1 MAHSFARCVPDVS
14 YENTEKFFGTGT
26 LWRWLPGDAI
36 GPHAKR
42 APAPAETRKPCPAF
56 LYIAQPMAAKR
67 TSKPP
72 VKSKRAS
79 GAPTKRGSVVP
90 KRTGAS
96 TKRDASPAVPAP
108 KRTSVAPKRGSRP
121 PRASTAPRASS
132 APRAFPRLT
141 EAAAQNP
148 EEELGR
154 LLTHCARLE
163 REIAELREASATP
176 LPPHAPSTPP
186 QALSTLTEGLDAMRD
201 VLLAAARELDTFMRA
216 EYDLFDPK
224 VKTLLDVRTVLLRA
238 AGESARV
245 PPPLPSLLPHTIIDI
260 SDLAEAV
267 ESLRPA
273 AEEQTEKLVI
283 PGPPPVG
290 IRNP

>member
-1 MAHSFARCVPDVS
+1 
-14 YENTEKFFGTGT
+14 
-26 LWRWLPGDAI
+26 
-36 GPHAKR
+36 
-42 APAPAETRKPCPAF
+42 
-56 LYIAQPMAAKR
+56 MAAKR

-79 GAPTKRGSVVP
+79 GAPTKRGSVGP
-90 KRTGAS
+90 KRPPVA
-96 TKRDASPAVPAP
+96 KREAPPAAAPAKRGSLAP
-108 KRTSVAPKRGSRP
+108 KRP
-121 PRASTAPRASS
+121 SS
-132 APRAFPRLT
+132 AAFPKIS
-141 EAAAQNP
+141 EAGAQNP

-163 REIAELREASATP
+163 REIAELREASGTP

-283 PGPPPVG
+283 PAPPPVG
-290 IRNP
+290 VGTP

>member
-1 MAHSFARCVPDVS
+1 M
-14 YENTEKFFGTGT
+14 
-26 LWRWLPGDAI
+26 
-36 GPHAKR
+36 
-42 APAPAETRKPCPAF
+42 
-56 LYIAQPMAAKR
+56 YIRQPMAAKR

-90 KRTGAS
+90 KRPAAS
-96 TKRDASPAVPAP
+96 KRE
-108 KRTSVAPKRGSRP
+108 VAPVAKRASAP
-121 PRASTAPRASS
+121 PRAS
-132 APRAFPRLT
+132 FPRIT
-141 EAAAQNP
+141 EAAVQNP

-176 LPPHAPSTPP
+176 LPPHVPSTPP

-283 PGPPPVG
+283 PAPPPLG
-290 IRNP
+290 IRSP

>member
-1 MAHSFARCVPDVS
+1 
-14 YENTEKFFGTGT
+14 
-26 LWRWLPGDAI
+26 
-36 GPHAKR
+36 
-42 APAPAETRKPCPAF
+42 
-56 LYIAQPMAAKR
+56 MAAKR

-79 GAPTKRGSVVP
+79 GAPTKRGSVGP
-90 KRTGAS
+90 KR
-96 TKRDASPAVPAP
+96 PAVAKREGVAAAAP
-108 KRTSVAPKRGSRP
+108 KRPSSAPK
-121 PRASTAPRASS
+121 RASS
-132 APRAFPRLT
+132 APRASFPKIAT
-141 EAAAQNP
+141 QNP

-163 REIAELREASATP
+163 RELAELREASSTP
-176 LPPHAPSTPP
+176 LPPHLPSTPP

-273 AEEQTEKLVI
+273 AEEQSEKLVI

-290 IRNP
+290 IRSP

>member
-1 MAHSFARCVPDVS
+1 
-14 YENTEKFFGTGT
+14 
-26 LWRWLPGDAI
+26 
-36 GPHAKR
+36 
-42 APAPAETRKPCPAF
+42 
-56 LYIAQPMAAKR
+56 MAAKR

-90 KRTGAS
+90 KRPAV
-96 TKRDASPAVPAP
+96 TKRETPKRASLAP
-108 KRTSVAPKRGSRP
+108 K
-121 PRASTAPRASS
+121 RASS
-132 APRAFPRLT
+132 APRASLPRIT

-163 REIAELREASATP
+163 REIAELREASSTP
-176 LPPHAPSTPP
+176 MPPHAPSTPP

-273 AEEQTEKLVI
+273 ADEQTEKLVI

-290 IRNP
+290 IRSP

>member
-1 MAHSFARCVPDVS
+1 MSTRWH
-14 YENTEKFFGTGT
+14 T
-26 LWRWLPGDAI
+26 LALEDGQWDRSHPC
-36 GPHAKR
+36 AK
-42 APAPAETRKPCPAF
+42 PALATAETRKRRPVF
-56 LYIAQPMAAKR
+56 LYIRQPMAAKR

-90 KRTGAS
+90 KRSAG
-96 TKRDASPAVPAP
+96 TKRDAPAAPAP
-108 KRTSVAPKRGSRP
+108 KRTSVSPK
-121 PRASTAPRASS
+121 RASS
-132 APRAFPRLT
+132 APRAFPRIS
-141 EAAAQNP
+141 EATAQNP

-163 REIAELREASATP
+163 REIAELREASSTP

-273 AEEQTEKLVI
+273 AEDQAEKLVI

-290 IRNP
+290 VRNP